1 MKAKEIIK
9 FIREARSAIEN
20 ARPRAKVDFEI
31 SAIRFVEAEDDFE
44 NEGDLELMEDSLP
57 PVDRWEVEIVEENGV
72 TQSME
77 IPADGLCS
85 QDLAECVMRHAHIF
99 D

>member
-9 FIREARSAIEN
+9 FIREVKWAIED

-31 SAIRFVEAEDDFE
+31 SVIRFVEAEDDFE
-44 NEGDLELMEDSLP
+44 NEGDLELMEDSRP
-57 PVDRWEVEIVEENGV
+57 PVDRWEVEIIEANGV

-77 IPADGLCS
+77 IPADVLS
-85 QDLAECVMRHAHIF
+85 AVDLTECVMHHARIF